1 MFFGGN
7 FFFTLFFISFLNW
20 WIPYFSY
27 VFFLSLK
34 YKNENCWSFIIASNF
49 NGMNKLVEE
58 NFTQKKRVEFC
69 PIFIWSLYS
78 NPSRPVQKMCIGQ
91 AQFFKQNLQPCPPK
105 PTTAKK
111 KKRRIK
117 MAYLILLKSI
127 PSAFENACFY
137 PFDNSLH
144 YLKFPE
150 MPQWGGG
157 WFYFLFLIYFI
168 VNATKINNLYLC

>member
-7 FFFTLFFISFLNW
+7 FFFILFFISFLNW

-34 YKNENCWSFIIASNF
+34 YKNENCWYFIIASNF

-78 NPSRPVQKMCIGQ
+78 NPSQPVPKMWNYSNKIYSHAHLSQ
-91 AQFFKQNLQPCPPK
+91 LQP
-105 PTTAKK
+105 KK
-111 KKRRIK
+111 EKNQDGLSNFVKVYSLCFWK
-117 MAYLILLKSI
+117 CLLLPI
-127 PSAFENACFY
+127 
-137 PFDNSLH
+137 
-144 YLKFPE
+144 
-150 MPQWGGG
+150 W
-157 WFYFLFLIYFI
+157 
-168 VNATKINNLYLC
+168 